1 MQLESWNII
10 LAASFQEVW
19 FQIANIAPR
28 LVVALIIL
36 IIGWL
41 VGAVLGGIVAQM
53 FRALRFDAALE
64 SLGADELV
72 RRAGFKLDSGAFVGA
87 LVKWFFIITFLLAS
101 VNILGLPEVSDFL
114 RTVVLGYLPQV
125 FVATLFLLVGAVV
138 AEAAQHIVVASS
150 RAAGSRSAGFL
161 GSVAKW
167 AIWVF
172 SLLIAMT
179 QLHIGETFINNLL
192 SGVIAMIA
200 IAGGIAFGLG
210 GKDAAADLIESVRDE
225 MSHKK

>member
-1 MQLESWNII
+1 MQLETWNVI

-28 LVVALIIL
+28 LIVAVIIL

-41 VGAVLGGIVAQM
+41 VGAVLGGIIAQM
-53 FRALRFDAALE
+53 FRALRFDKALE
-64 SLGADELV
+64 GLGADELV
-72 RRAGFKLDSGAFVGA
+72 KRAGFKLDSGAFVGG

-101 VNILGLPEVSDFL
+101 VNILGLPEVSEFL
-114 RTVVLGYLPQV
+114 RQVVLGYLPQV
-125 FVATLFLLVGAVV
+125 FVATIFLLVGAVV
-138 AEAAQHIVVASS
+138 AEAAQHIVMASS

-167 AIWVF
+167 SIWVF
-172 SLLIAMT
+172 AILVAMA
-179 QLHIGETFINNLL
+179 QLHVAETFIYNLFN
-192 SGVIAMIA
+192 GVIVMLA

-210 GKDAAADLIESVRDE
+210 GKDAAADLIEKVRDE